1 MELVEPASIE
11 VEILSKNLRMNN
23 KIIETP
29 IKYKARGYSEGKKIK
44 VYDVAIILIKY

>member
-1 MELVEPASIE
+1 MELAEPGFAIE

-29 IKYKARGYSEGKKIK
+29 IKYKARS
-44 VYDVAIILIKY
+44 